1 MDKYIEQLRNIQ
13 NKAILRKDW
22 EEFDLVDQEINIRA
36 SEIIKEIRQR
46 KNKLISKNKPVK

>member
-13 NKAILRKDW
+13 NKAIIRQDW
-22 EEFDLVDQEINIRA
+22 TEFDLVDAEINIRV
-36 SEIIKEIRQR
+36 SEIIKDIRQR